1 MRTRR
6 PAASSFV
13 ALSMLLFVIEAGA
26 RPTPEQK
33 CQAGKN
39 IAAGRF
45 AACLQS
51 AEAKLATTGDAAKY
65 AKAKLDCSYK
75 FATRWLK
82 LEATAARIG
91 ATCPDEPLDPS
102 ALEAAIKQ
110 CSASV
115 ASVLAGSGITDCT
128 SDLATCVGDLGAC
141 NGTLDICQA
150 DLATCQAWF
159 PTPTA
164 TPAATATPTPVCTP
178 ISGGTYTDN
187 CDGTVTDTQTGL
199 QWEKK
204 TGAAGDRHDCSVLT
218 TSCPFPHDVNN
229 TYQWCLDA
237 DHNNACDNGSSPDG
251 GLFTNFLAKLNAD
264 EGFAGH
270 TDWRIPTK
278 EELETILLEP
288 HPCGTHPCIDS
299 IFGPQAADPYA
310 TTTTFIENPLLSWRV
325 HFSDGNA
332 FHDSKFYPSRV
343 RAVRGGF

>member
-1 MRTRR
+1 
-6 PAASSFV
+6 
-13 ALSMLLFVIEAGA
+13 MLAAGA
-26 RPTPEQK
+26 LAMLTYEPAVAQAGPTPGQK

-39 IAAGRF
+39 IAAGRL
-45 AACLQS
+45 ATCLQV
-51 AEAKLATTGDAAKY
+51 AEAKLAATGDAAKY
-65 AKAKLDCSYK
+65 TKAKLDCSYK

-82 LEATAARIG
+82 LEAAATRAG
-91 ATCPDEPLDPS
+91 ATCLDAPLDQNG
-102 ALEAAIKQ
+102 LEAAIQ
-110 CSASV
+110 ECSANV
-115 ASVLAGSGITDCT
+115 ASALAGLGLTNCT
-128 SDLATCVGDLGAC
+128 SALATCVGDRGAC
-141 NGTLDICQA
+141 NGALEICEA
-150 DLATCQAWF
+150 DLATCQAGS

-164 TPAATATPTPVCTP
+164 TPAATATPTPMCTP
-178 ISGGTYTDN
+178 ISSGTSTDN
-187 CDGTVTDTQTGL
+187 CDGTVSDTQTGL

-204 TGAAGDRHDCSVLT
+204 TGAAGDRQDCSVLT
-218 TSCPFPHDVNN
+218 TPCPFPHDVNN

-237 DHNNACDNGSSPDG
+237 DHNNACDNGSNPDG

-264 EGFAGH
+264 GFAGH

-310 TTTTFIENPLLSWRV
+310 TTTTFTENPLLSWRV
-325 HFSDGNA
+325 HFSDGYA